1 MRTAAIGGNREL
13 TQAIIALKARLRNGR
28 VSSCRSRQ
36 RHRPWDSTP
45 MASRKEQK
53 EAARQRR
60 LAEEAAAQQKAQRN
74 RRMQMLGGVI
84 VAAIIVVVVLVVVS
98 SGSGGK
104 SSTAVIKPQSSKAR
118 SIAATVNNSLAGIPQ
133 SGTTLGNPKAKVTVT
148 EFGDLE
154 CPICRDFALG
164 AETQLIANQVKQGT
178 VKIVYKSFKTATNDL
193 ADSDTIFPLQQSAA
207 YAAGAQD
214 KAWNYILLFY
224 HEQQSEDT
232 PYVNTS
238 FLTGLA
244 DQVSGLNVKKWN
256 ADRFNPSYASQVVDD
271 ADQATKL
278 GLQGT
283 PSLGFSGPKSQTQYF
298 DGDLTYAQV
307 ESYIKQVS

>member
-1 MRTAAIGGNREL
+1 
-13 TQAIIALKARLRNGR
+13 
-28 VSSCRSRQ
+28 
-36 RHRPWDSTP
+36 

-60 LAEEAAAQQKAQRN
+60 LAEEAAAQQKAQRT

-104 SSTAVIKPQSSKAR
+104 SSTAAIKPQSSKAK

-133 SGTTLGNPKAKVTVT
+133 SGTTLGNPKAKVTMT

-224 HEQQSEDT
+224 HEQQPE
-232 PYVNTS
+232 
-238 FLTGLA
+238 

-256 ADRFNPSYASQVVDD
+256 ADRFNPTYSAQVVDD
-271 ADQATKL
+271 ADEATKL

-283 PSLGFSGPKSQTQYF
+283 PSLSFSGPKSQTQYV
-298 DGDLTYAQV
+298 DGVLTYSQV